1 MPEKTW
7 ILHLHYEWHSV
18 QVFHFGH
25 TVLHTIWPFFA
36 MFLMSAI
43 TFFSCCSILALSR
56 SRSLMAL
63 FRARW
68 FCLNISSG
76 VFLRP
81 KSHSKGMVDVLTLQ
95 HVEST
100 HNKGN
105 TTLMDHIMAV
115 TFKSIWSLI
124 FCTEMNSRHIYKNF
138 WSIHI
143 KIWTRKFGISS
154 NTWSVLNT
162 TMMSLEFIGFD
173 LTYLTCM

>member
-1 MPEKTW
+1 MNLVTRPKNMPEKTW

-18 QVFHFGH
+18 QTFHFGH
-25 TVLHTIWPFFA
+25 IVLHTIWPFFA

-95 HVEST
+95 QVEST
-100 HNKGN
+100 HNRGN

-124 FCTEMNSRHIYKNF
+124 FCTEMNSRHINKNF

-143 KIWTRKFGISS
+143 KS
-154 NTWSVLNT
+154 NFERENSGYHQIPGQ
-162 TMMSLEFIGFD
+162 F
-173 LTYLTCM
+173 